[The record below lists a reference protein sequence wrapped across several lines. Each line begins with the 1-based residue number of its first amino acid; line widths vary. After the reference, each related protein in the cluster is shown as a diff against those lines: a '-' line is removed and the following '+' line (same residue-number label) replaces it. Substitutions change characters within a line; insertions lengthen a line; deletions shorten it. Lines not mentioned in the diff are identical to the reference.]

1 MAGCKECKCCCVPN
15 MSFAIFG
22 LVVGLCEFIIACIYN
37 FHTFGFG
44 SGIVCLALSA
54 LFLNLTVKK
63 AKEHENTI
71 SINEETNLLV
81 GSND

>member
-1 MAGCKECKCCCVPN
+1 

-44 SGIVCLALSA
+44 SGIVCFGLSA

-63 AKEHENTI
+63 AREHENTI
-71 SINEETNLLV
+71 SINEESSPLV
-81 GSND
+81 VSNE